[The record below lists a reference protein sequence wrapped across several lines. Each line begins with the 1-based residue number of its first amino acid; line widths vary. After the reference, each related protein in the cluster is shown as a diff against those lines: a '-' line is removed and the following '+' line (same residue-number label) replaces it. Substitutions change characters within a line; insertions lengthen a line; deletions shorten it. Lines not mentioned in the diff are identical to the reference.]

1 LKPDAPL
8 LAFFQAAMIV
18 SAPIMVGLSS
28 CVTMREGW
36 RRGVMESMDLEA
48 SERTER
54 MFRVVCLRVVR
65 SVMALAWQVGGLH
78 M

>member
-1 LKPDAPL
+1 
-8 LAFFQAAMIV
+8 
-18 SAPIMVGLSS
+18 
-28 CVTMREGW
+28 
-36 RRGVMESMDLEA
+36 MESMDLEA